1 MVGVGRSAALAFEGL
16 HTAASR
22 VRPRLARAATLAE
35 AQPETDMRPA
45 CLRLAIAGPMP
56 QLFDYLP
63 PAVPPAA
70 VPSPGMRA
78 LAPFGRG
85 HRLGMIIAVDQHPE
99 VPAESLRALEAILDP
114 VPLLSEADLDFLLWS
129 ARYYRCPPGEA
140 LFGALPGRLRR
151 AQPVLGP
158 SRSGWRLTAAG
169 RLLSPAELGRAK
181 RQVGL
186 LACLQAADGPVAD
199 EALRAGGA
207 DPTGPLRALVGK
219 GLIERCRLVTDATD
233 GPELGEKGVVTAG
246 PPLNAEQRAA
256 VDVVAETIDEFGCFL
271 LDGVTGSG
279 KTEVYLQLIEAT
291 LARGRQVMVLVP
303 EIGLTPQLFR
313 RIARRIT
320 APLAL
325 LHSGLP
331 EAEREQAWRRASS
344 GRARLLLGTRSAVFT
359 PLPDLG
365 LVIVDEEH
373 DLSLKQ
379 QDGCRYS
386 ARDLAV
392 RRGQLAGCPVLLG
405 SATPSLETLHN
416 ARKGRYRHLRLR
428 ARAGEARPPRILVAD
443 IRAQPLETGLC
454 HALLERMHREIEAGN
469 QVLLFLN
476 RRGFSPVL
484 TCHDCGWISECV
496 NCDARM
502 TLHRGPAQ
510 LVCHHCGEARLQ
522 PVKCPYCDG
531 PDLRPLGQGTERVED
546 TLRQRFPGIPLARI
560 DRDTTRRKGEL
571 ERLLAA
577 ARNGDSRL
585 LLGTQMLAKGHH
597 LPGVTLVA
605 ILDLDH
611 GLYGADF
618 RATERMAQLLIQ
630 VAGRAGRA
638 ERPGTVMLQTR
649 HPNHPLLGRLLREGY
664 PAFAEAALAE
674 RQAANLPPY
683 SHQILIRAD
692 SPAEQA
698 AMAFLHQ
705 ARAAAGP
712 LLQSGRWPGIQLWGP
727 APAPMERRARRIRAQ
742 LLVQGPARRTL
753 QDMLSQWLPVLAE
766 LRAPR
771 HLRWGV
777 DVDPLDGY

>member
-1 MVGVGRSAALAFEGL
+1 MVEDQSKPDPG
-16 HTAASR
+16 
-22 VRPRLARAATLAE
+22 
-35 AQPETDMRPA
+35 PA
-45 CLRLAIAGPMP
+45 CLRLAIAAPMP
-56 QLFDYLP
+56 ALFDYLP
-63 PAVPPAA
+63 PTTPPAWT
-70 VPSPGMRA
+70 PRPGMRA
-78 LAPFGRG
+78 LAPFGHGR
-85 HRLGMIIAVDQHPE
+85 RVGMIVAVDQCSV
-99 VPAESLRALEAILDP
+99 VPAESLRALEVILDP
-114 VPLLSEADLDFLLWS
+114 EPLLSEADLDFLLWS
-129 ARYYRCPPGEA
+129 ARYYSCPPGEA

-151 AQPVLGP
+151 ARPALDP
-158 SRSGWRLTAAG
+158 SLPGWRLTSAG
-169 RLLSPAELGRAK
+169 RALTPAALGRAK
-181 RQVGL
+181 RQSSL
-186 LACLQAADGPVAD
+186 LACLQAADDPLPD
-199 EALRAGGA
+199 ERLRAGGP
-207 DPTGPLRALVGK
+207 DPSGALRALVGK
-219 GLIERCRLVTDATD
+219 GLIERCCVVPDAT
-233 GPELGEKGVVTAG
+233 GAAEPSGRSMVTTG

-256 VDVVAETIDEFGCFL
+256 VDAVAGAGNGFGCFL

-279 KTEVYLQLIEAT
+279 KTEVYLQLIEKA
-291 LARGRQVMVLVP
+291 LARSRQVMILVP
-303 EIGLTPQLFR
+303 EIGLTPQLYR
-313 RIARRIT
+313 RIAQRIA

-325 LHSGLP
+325 MHSGLS
-331 EAEREQAWRRASS
+331 EVEREQAWRRAAS

-386 ARDLAV
+386 GRDLAV
-392 RRGQLAGCPVLLG
+392 RRAQLADCPVLLG

-416 ARKGRYRHLRLR
+416 ARRGRYHHLRLR
-428 ARAGEARPPRILVAD
+428 ARAGNARPPRILVAD

-454 HALLERMHREIEAGN
+454 HALLERMRSEIETGN

-502 TLHRGPAQ
+502 TLHRGRGR
-510 LVCHHCGEARLQ
+510 LVCHHCGEERRQ
-522 PVKCPYCDG
+522 PVQCPYCDG

-546 TLRQRFPGIPLARI
+546 TLRHRFPGIPLARI

-577 ARNGDSRL
+577 ARGGDYRL

-597 LPGVTLVA
+597 LPEVTLVG

-649 HPNHPLLGRLLREGY
+649 HPNHPLLGRLLRDGY
-664 PAFAEAALAE
+664 AAFADAALAE
-674 RQAANLPPY
+674 RQAAHLPPY
-683 SHQILIRAD
+683 SHQVLIRAD
-692 SPAEQA
+692 SPVEQA
-698 AMAFLHQ
+698 AMAFLQQ
-705 ARAAAGP
+705 ASAAAGP
-712 LLQSGRWPGIQLWGP
+712 LLQSGRWPGLQLWGP

-742 LLVQGPARRTL
+742 LLVQGPARGPL
-753 QDMLSQWLPVLAE
+753 QEMLSHWLPVLRE
-766 LRAPR
+766 LRLPR

>member
-1 MVGVGRSAALAFEGL
+1 
-16 HTAASR
+16 
-22 VRPRLARAATLAE
+22 LAE
-35 AQPETDMRPA
+35 ERRERDRYPA
-45 CLRLAIAGPMP
+45 CLRLAIAAPMP
-56 QLFDYLP
+56 RLFDYLP
-63 PAVPPAA
+63 PATPPTMI
-70 VPSPGMRA
+70 PRPGMRA

-85 HRLGMIIAVDQHPE
+85 RRIGMIVAVDQRSE
-99 VPAESLRALEAILDP
+99 MPAESLRALEAILDP
-114 VPLLSEADLDFLLWS
+114 APLLSEADLDFLLWS

-151 AQPVLGP
+151 AQPVLDS
-158 SRSGWRLTAAG
+158 SRPGWRLTAAG
-169 RLLSPAELGRAK
+169 RVLLPATLGRAA
-181 RQVGL
+181 RQVAL
-186 LACLQAADGPVAD
+186 LECLQAADGPLAD
-199 EALRAGGA
+199 DAVQAGGP
-207 DPTGPLRALVGK
+207 DPAGALRALVGK
-219 GLIERCRLVTDATD
+219 GLIERCRVRSDPAND
-233 GPELGEKGVVTAG
+233 VDPDRHDVVTAG
-246 PPLNAEQRAA
+246 PPLNAEQRTAVHAVIAA
-256 VDVVAETIDEFGCFL
+256 GNGFSCHL

-279 KTEVYLQLIEAT
+279 KTEVYLQLIAQA
-291 LARGRQVMVLVP
+291 LNRGRQVMVLVP
-303 EIGLTPQLFR
+303 EIGLTPQLYR
-313 RIARRIT
+313 RIARRIA

-325 LHSGLP
+325 LHSGLSD
-331 EAEREQAWRRASS
+331 AEREHAWHRAAR
-344 GRARLLLGTRSAVFT
+344 GHARLLLGTRSAVFT

-392 RRGQLAGCPVLLG
+392 RRAQLADCPILLG

-416 ARKGRYRHLRLR
+416 AHQGRYNHLRLR
-428 ARAGEARPPRILVAD
+428 ARAGDAQPPRILVAD

-454 HALLERMHREIEAGN
+454 HALLDRMRGEIETGN

-502 TLHRGPAQ
+502 TLHRGRAR
-510 LVCHHCGEARLQ
+510 LVCHHCGEERRQ
-522 PVKCPYCDG
+522 PVQCPYCDG

-577 ARNGDSRL
+577 ARGGDYRL

-597 LPGVTLVA
+597 LPGVTLVG

-618 RATERMAQLLIQ
+618 RSTERMAQLLIQ

-638 ERPGTVMLQTR
+638 DRPGTVMLQTR

-664 PAFAEAALAE
+664 AAFAEAALAE
-674 RQAANLPPY
+674 RQAARLPPY
-683 SHQILIRAD
+683 SHQVLIRAD
-692 SPAEQA
+692 SPVEQA
-698 AMAFLHQ
+698 ATAFLQQ
-705 ARAAAGP
+705 ARAIAEP
-712 LLQSGRWPGIQLWGP
+712 LLQSGRWPGLQLWGP
-727 APAPMERRARRIRAQ
+727 AAAPMERRAKRIRAQ
-742 LLVQGPARRTL
+742 LLVQGPARGTLQEMLSHWLPLLRTL
-753 QDMLSQWLPVLAE
+753 RP
-766 LRAPR
+766 PR
-771 HLRWGV
+771 HLRWGI

>member
-1 MVGVGRSAALAFEGL
+1 MAETPLAPDPCCG
-16 HTAASR
+16 
-22 VRPRLARAATLAE
+22 
-35 AQPETDMRPA
+35 
-45 CLRLAIAGPMP
+45 CLRLAIAAPLPG
-56 QLFDYLP
+56 LFDYLP
-63 PAVPPAA
+63 PSPPSAA
-70 VPSPGMRA
+70 APRPGMRA

-85 HRLGMIIAVDQHPE
+85 RRIGMIVAVDQCSELPR
-99 VPAESLRALEAILDP
+99 ESLRALEAILDP
-114 VPLLSEADLDFLLWS
+114 APLFSPAHLELLLWA

-151 AQPVLGP
+151 AQPLAQP
-158 SRSGWRLTAAG
+158 SRLGWCLTAAG
-169 RLLSPAELGRAK
+169 LATAPEGLGRAK
-181 RQVGL
+181 RQRVL
-186 LACLQAADGPVAD
+186 LAQLRAAGHPLAD
-199 EALRAGGA
+199 EALRAQGP
-207 DPTGPLRALVGK
+207 DPSAALRALVGK
-219 GLIERCRLVTDATD
+219 GLIERCRLAADATD
-233 GPELGEKGVVTAG
+233 AADLEARTVMAG
-246 PPLNAEQRAA
+246 PSLNAEQRAA
-256 VDVVAETIDEFGCFL
+256 VDAVTDAGDGFGCFL

-279 KTEVYLQLIEAT
+279 KTEVYLRLIDQA
-291 LARGRQVMVLVP
+291 LARGRQVLVLVP
-303 EIGLTPQLFR
+303 EIGLTPQLYR
-313 RIARRIT
+313 RIARRIA

-325 LHSGLP
+325 LHSGLGDV
-331 EAEREQAWRRASS
+331 EREQAWRDVAG
-344 GRARLLLGTRSAVFT
+344 GRARLLLGTRSAVLT

-392 RRGQLAGCPVLLG
+392 RRAQLADCPILLG

-416 ARKGRYRHLRLR
+416 ARQGRYHHLHLH
-428 ARAGEARPPRILVAD
+428 ARAGAARAPRILVAD
-443 IRAQPLETGLC
+443 IRAQPLETGLS
-454 HALLERMHREIEAGN
+454 HALLERMRGEIEAGN

-502 TLHRGPAQ
+502 TLHRGRAR
-510 LVCHHCGEARLQ
+510 LICHHCGEERRQ
-522 PVKCPYCDG
+522 PVQCPYCEG

-577 ARNGDSRL
+577 ARDGEYRL

-597 LPGVTLVA
+597 LPGVTLVG
-605 ILDLDH
+605 ILDLDQ

-638 ERPGTVMLQTR
+638 QRPGTVMLQTR
-649 HPNHPLLGRLLREGY
+649 HPRHPLLGRLLRDGY
-664 PAFAEAALAE
+664 GAFAEAALAE
-674 RQAANLPPY
+674 RRAAGLPPY
-683 SHQILIRAD
+683 SHQVLIRAD
-692 SPAEQA
+692 SPVEQA

-705 ARAAAGP
+705 ALGAAAP
-712 LLQSGRWPGIQLWGP
+712 LLQSGRWPGLQFWGP
-727 APAPMERRARRIRAQ
+727 APAPMERRAQRIRAQ
-742 LLVQGPARRTL
+742 LLLQGAARGPL
-753 QDMLSQWLPVLAE
+753 QQMLDVWLPM
-766 LRAPR
+766 LRALRPPR

-777 DVDPLDGY
+777 DIDPLDSY